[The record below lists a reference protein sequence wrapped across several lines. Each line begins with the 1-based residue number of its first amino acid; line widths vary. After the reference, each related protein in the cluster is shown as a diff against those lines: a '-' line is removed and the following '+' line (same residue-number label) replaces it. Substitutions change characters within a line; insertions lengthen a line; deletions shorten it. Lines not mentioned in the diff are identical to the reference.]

1 MKVGEL
7 INKLKDYN
15 TDCEIDIDIVDGK
28 NIILIYKADFYG
40 TTESFEVY

>member
-15 TDCEIDIDIVDGK
+15 SDCEIDITIVDGK
-28 NIILIYKADFYG
+28 SIISIFKADFYG